1 MGEDGAAGDLLAI
14 DGGRPVVTGLPER
27 GLIGA
32 EERAAV
38 LGVLDRAIAAGAAI
52 EYGGPEEEAYC
63 AEFAAT
69 LGGGYADAVNSGT
82 AALYV
87 ALRALGVEPFTE
99 VVVPAI
105 TDPGGIM
112 PVPLLGCI
120 PVVADTAPGSFNC
133 GPEQVEAV
141 MGPLTGAVI
150 VAHVAGEPAPVEPI
164 ARLAERHGVPLIEDC
179 AQAHG
184 ARIGGAPAGSFGT
197 VSCFSTMWGKHHS
210 TGGQGGVLFT
220 RDPHLYRR
228 IRGAADRGKPFGDT
242 LPAGRNYLA
251 SLNFNQDE
259 LSAAIGRAQ
268 LGKLP
273 AAVERRR
280 AFVRALAARLAGV
293 PSLQVPETLDGAEP
307 SWWFLRLRYR
317 SAGGWDKE
325 RFCAAVAA
333 ERRRAFVRALAARLA
348 GVPSLQVPET
358 LDGAEP
364 SWWFLRLRYRS
375 AGGWDKE
382 RFCAAVAAE
391 GVPVNPTYA
400 ALPATYTWFRE
411 RRVFGAR
418 GGFPWTAAEYR
429 GDPDRAFPCPN
440 AHAAVADHLVVPVR
454 ESWGEAEAERIA
466 AAFARV
472 DRAARR
478 TAGA

>member
-1 MGEDGAAGDLLAI
+1 MSIEATENDRLAI
-14 DGGRPVVTGLPER
+14 DGGTPLVTDLPER

-38 LGVLDRAIAAGAAI
+38 LGVVDRAIAAGGAI

-120 PVVADTAPGSFNC
+120 PVVADTSPGSFNC
-133 GPEQVEAV
+133 GPEEIEAV
-141 MGPLTGAVI
+141 MGPLTSAIV
-150 VAHVAGEPAPVEPI
+150 VAHIAGEPARTADI
-164 ARLAERHGVPLIEDC
+164 ARLAKRHGVPLIEDC

-184 ARIGGAPAGSFGT
+184 ARIAGAPVGSFGT
-197 VSCFSTMWGKHHS
+197 VAAFSTMWGKHHS

-220 RDPHLYRR
+220 RDAELYRR

-268 LGKLP
+268 LAKLP
-273 AAVERRR
+273 AAVQRRR
-280 AFVRALAARLAGV
+280 TFVRALATPPNGGAFGAGTADARRSGAVLVV
-293 PSLQVPETLDGAEP
+293 PA
-307 SWWFLRLRYR
+307 
-317 SAGGWDKE
+317 
-325 RFCAAVAA
+325 
-333 ERRRAFVRALAARLA
+333 
-348 GVPSLQVPET
+348 
-358 LDGAEP
+358 
-364 SWWFLRLRYRS
+364 
-375 AGGWDKE
+375 
-382 RFCAAVAAE
+382 
-391 GVPVNPTYA
+391 A
-400 ALPATYTWFRE
+400 ALPPGERLGTRSGSAPRSPPRGWRSIPPTPRCRPPTPGSASGRCSGSGADFPGRRPSTKAT
-411 RRVFGAR
+411 
-418 GGFPWTAAEYR
+418 
-429 GDPDRAFPCPN
+429 
-440 AHAAVADHLVVPVR
+440 
-454 ESWGEAEAERIA
+454 
-466 AAFARV
+466 
-472 DRAARR
+472 R
-478 TAGA
+478 TASSRARTPTWRSPST

>member
-141 MGPLTGAVI
+141 MGPLTGAVV

-220 RDPHLYRR
+220 RDPRLYRR

-273 AAVERRR
+273 AAV
-280 AFVRALAARLAGV
+280 
-293 PSLQVPETLDGAEP
+293 
-307 SWWFLRLRYR
+307 
-317 SAGGWDKE
+317 
-325 RFCAAVAA
+325 

-440 AHAAVADHLVVPVR
+440 AHAAVAEHLVVPVR

>member
-1 MGEDGAAGDLLAI
+1 MSEGGPVNERLAI
-14 DGGRPVVTGLPER
+14 DGGTPLVGDLPER
-27 GLIGA
+27 GLIGP
-32 EERAAV
+32 EERAALLAV
-38 LGVLDRAIAAGAAI
+38 VDRAIAAGAAI

-63 AEFAAT
+63 ADFAAS

-87 ALRALGVEPFTE
+87 ALRALGIEPFTE

-133 GPEQVEAV
+133 GPEEIEAV
-141 MGPLTGAVI
+141 MGPLTSAII
-150 VAHVAGEPAPVEPI
+150 VAHIAGEPAPIAQI

-184 ARIGGAPAGSFGT
+184 AGVGGVPLGSFGT
-197 VSCFSTMWGKHHS
+197 VAAFSTMWGKHHS

-220 RDPHLYRR
+220 RDPELYRT

-259 LSAAIGRAQ
+259 LSAAIGRVQ
-268 LGKLP
+268 LAKLP

-280 AFVRALAARLAGV
+280 AFVRALAERLAAV
-293 PSLQVPETLDGAEP
+293 PSVQVREVPDGDAP
-307 SWWFLRLRYR
+307 SYWFLRLRYQ
-317 SAGGWDKE
+317 AD
-325 RFCAAVAA
+325 
-333 ERRRAFVRALAARLA
+333 
-348 GVPSLQVPET
+348 
-358 LDGAEP
+358 
-364 SWWFLRLRYRS
+364 
-375 AGGWDKE
+375 GGWDKE

-391 GVPVNPTYA
+391 GVPVSATYA
-400 ALPATYTWFRE
+400 ALPATYEWFRE
-411 RRVFGAR
+411 RRVFGWR
-418 GGFPWTAAEYR
+418 GGFPWTAAEYA
-429 GDPDRAFPCPN
+429 GDRDRVFPCPN
-440 AHAAVADHLVVPVR
+440 AHAAIADHMVLQVR
-454 ESWGEAEAERIA
+454 ESWGEAEAELIA

-472 DRAARR
+472 DRAACRSR
-478 TAGA
+478 TRANPR

>member
-1 MGEDGAAGDLLAI
+1 MSIEATENDRLAI
-14 DGGRPVVTGLPER
+14 DGGTPLVTDLPER

-38 LGVLDRAIAAGAAI
+38 LGVVDRAIAAGGAI

-120 PVVADTAPGSFNC
+120 PVVADTSPGSFNC
-133 GPEQVEAV
+133 GPEEIEAV
-141 MGPLTGAVI
+141 MGPLTSAIV
-150 VAHVAGEPAPVEPI
+150 VAHIAGEPARTADI
-164 ARLAERHGVPLIEDC
+164 ARLAKRHGVPLIEDC

-184 ARIGGAPAGSFGT
+184 ARIAGAPVGSFGT
-197 VSCFSTMWGKHHS
+197 VAAFSTMWGKHHS

-220 RDPHLYRR
+220 RDAELYRR

-268 LGKLP
+268 LAKLP

-280 AFVRALAARLAGV
+280 AFVRALAERLADV
-293 PSLQVPETLDGAEP
+293 PSVQVPELPDGAEP

-317 SAGGWDKE
+317 PMSGWDKE
-325 RFCAAVAA
+325 RFCAAV
-333 ERRRAFVRALAARLA
+333 
-348 GVPSLQVPET
+348 S
-358 LDGAEP
+358 
-364 SWWFLRLRYRS
+364 
-375 AGGWDKE
+375 
-382 RFCAAVAAE
+382 AE
-391 GVPVNPTYA
+391 GVAVNPTYA

-411 RRVFGAR
+411 RQVFGKR
-418 GGFPWTAAEYR
+418 SGFPWTAAEYK
-429 GDPDRAFPCPN
+429 GDPDRVFPCPN
-440 AHAAVADHLVVPVR
+440 AHAAIAEHLTLPVR
-454 ESWGEAEAERIA
+454 ESWGAAEAAKIA
-466 AAFARV
+466 SAFARV

-478 TAGA
+478 PGSA

>member
-1 MGEDGAAGDLLAI
+1 MNTTSTDTDRLAI
-14 DGGRPVVTGLPER
+14 DGGTPLVTELPER

-38 LGVLDRAIAAGAAI
+38 LGVVDRAIAAGGAI

-105 TDPGGIM
+105 SDPGGMM

-120 PVVADTAPGSFNC
+120 PVVADTEPGSFNC

-141 MGPLTGAVI
+141 IGPLTSAIV
-150 VAHVAGEPAPVEPI
+150 VAHIAGEPARIEAV

-184 ARIGGAPAGSFGT
+184 AAIGGAPVGSFGT
-197 VSCFSTMWGKHHS
+197 VATFSTMWGKHHS

-220 RDPHLYRR
+220 RDAELYRT

-268 LGKLP
+268 LAKLP
-273 AAVERRR
+273 PAVERRR
-280 AFVRALAARLAGV
+280 AFVRALAEHLTDVASV
-293 PSLQVPETLDGAEP
+293 QVPELPDGAEP

-317 SAGGWDKE
+317 PTS
-325 RFCAAVAA
+325 
-333 ERRRAFVRALAARLA
+333 
-348 GVPSLQVPET
+348 
-358 LDGAEP
+358 
-364 SWWFLRLRYRS
+364 
-375 AGGWDKE
+375 GWDKE

-411 RRVFGAR
+411 RQVFGR
-418 GGFPWTAAEYR
+418 RSGFPWTAAEYR
-429 GDPDRAFPCPN
+429 GDPDRVFPCPN
-440 AHAAVADHLVVPVR
+440 AHAAVADHFTLPVR
-454 ESWGEAEAERIA
+454 ESWGAAEAANIA
-466 AAFARV
+466 AGLARV

-478 TAGA
+478 AGSA

>member
-141 MGPLTGAVI
+141 MGPLTGAVV

-220 RDPHLYRR
+220 RDPRLYRR

-268 LGKLP
+268 LAKLP

-317 SAGGWDKE
+317 
-325 RFCAAVAA
+325 AA
-333 ERRRAFVRALAARLA
+333 
-348 GVPSLQVPET
+348 
-358 LDGAEP
+358 D
-364 SWWFLRLRYRS
+364 
-375 AGGWDKE
+375 GWDKE

-440 AHAAVADHLVVPVR
+440 AHAAVAEHLVVPVR

>member
-268 LGKLP
+268 LAKLP

-280 AFVRALAARLAGV
+280 AFVRVLAARLAGV
-293 PSLQVPETLDGAEP
+293 PSLQAPETLDGAEP

-317 SAGGWDKE
+317 A
-325 RFCAAVAA
+325 
-333 ERRRAFVRALAARLA
+333 
-348 GVPSLQVPET
+348 
-358 LDGAEP
+358 
-364 SWWFLRLRYRS
+364 

-440 AHAAVADHLVVPVR
+440 AHAAVAEHLVVPVR

-478 TAGA
+478 TAGV

>member
-220 RDPHLYRR
+220 RDPRLYRR

-333 ERRRAFVRALAARLA
+333 E
-348 GVPSLQVPET
+348 
-358 LDGAEP
+358 
-364 SWWFLRLRYRS
+364 
-375 AGGWDKE
+375 
-382 RFCAAVAAE
+382 

-411 RRVFGAR
+411 RLVFGAR

-440 AHAAVADHLVVPVR
+440 AHAAVAEHLVVPVR

>member
-141 MGPLTGAVI
+141 MGPLTGAVV

-220 RDPHLYRR
+220 RDPRLYRR

-268 LGKLP
+268 LAKLP

-317 SAGGWDKE
+317 A
-325 RFCAAVAA
+325 
-333 ERRRAFVRALAARLA
+333 
-348 GVPSLQVPET
+348 
-358 LDGAEP
+358 
-364 SWWFLRLRYRS
+364 

-429 GDPDRAFPCPN
+429 GDPDRSFPCPN
-440 AHAAVADHLVVPVR
+440 AHAAVAEHLVVPVR

>member
-1 MGEDGAAGDLLAI
+1 MSMSTTTDQLAI
-14 DGGRPVVTGLPER
+14 DGGAPLVTDLPER

-38 LGVLDRAIAAGAAI
+38 LGVVDRAIASGGAI
-52 EYGGPEEEAYC
+52 EYGGAEEEAYC
-63 AEFAAT
+63 AEFAET

-120 PVVADTAPGSFNC
+120 PVVADTEPGSFNC
-133 GPEQVEAV
+133 GPAQIEEVL
-141 MGPLTGAVI
+141 GPLTGAVV
-150 VAHVAGEPAPVEPI
+150 VAHIAGEPAQIEAI
-164 ARLAERHGVPLIEDC
+164 TRLAERHGVPLIEDC

-184 ARIGGAPAGSFGT
+184 AAIGGAPVGSFGT
-197 VSCFSTMWGKHHS
+197 VATFSTMWGKHHS

-220 RDPHLYRR
+220 PR
-228 IRGAADRGKPFGDT
+228 RGAVPHDPRRRRPRQAVRGH
-242 LPAGRNYLA
+242 PAGGPQLPGVA
-251 SLNFNQDE
+251 E
-259 LSAAIGRAQ
+259 LQPGRA
-268 LGKLP
+268 
-273 AAVERRR
+273 ERRDR
-280 AFVRALAARLAGV
+280 PCAARQAAGGGGAPPRVRAGAGRTPRGRAV
-293 PSLQVPETLDGAEP
+293 GVQVPELPDGAEP

-317 SAGGWDKE
+317 PMSD
-325 RFCAAVAA
+325 
-333 ERRRAFVRALAARLA
+333 
-348 GVPSLQVPET
+348 
-358 LDGAEP
+358 
-364 SWWFLRLRYRS
+364 
-375 AGGWDKE
+375 WDKE

-400 ALPATYTWFRE
+400 ALPATYTWFRD
-411 RRVFGAR
+411 RQVFGR
-418 GGFPWTAAEYR
+418 RSGFPWTAAEYR

-440 AHAAVADHLVVPVR
+440 AHAAVAAHFTIPLR
-454 ESWGEAEAERIA
+454 ESWGEPEATKIA

-478 TAGA
+478 AGSA

>member
-1 MGEDGAAGDLLAI
+1 MGADDSGDLLAI
-14 DGGRPVVTGLPER
+14 DGGAPLVGGLPER

-32 EERAAV
+32 EERAAA
-38 LGVLDRAIAAGAAI
+38 LGVLDRAIAAGGAI

-63 AEFAAT
+63 ADFAAT

-99 VVVPAI
+99 VVAPAI

-112 PVPLLGCI
+112 PIPLLGCI

-133 GPEQVEAV
+133 GAEQIEAV
-141 MGPLTGAVI
+141 MGPLTSAVV
-150 VAHVAGEPAPVEPI
+150 VAHVAGEPAPIESI
-164 ARLAERHGVPLIEDC
+164 ARLAERRGVPLIEDC

-184 ARIGGAPAGSFGT
+184 ARIGGAPAGSFGA
-197 VSCFSTMWGKHHS
+197 VACFSTMWGKHHS
-210 TGGQGGVLFT
+210 TGGQGGVVFT
-220 RDPHLYRR
+220 RDAGRYRQ
-228 IRGAADRGKPFGDT
+228 IRGAADRGKPFGDAR
-242 LPAGRNYLA
+242 AGRNYLA

-268 LGKLP
+268 LAKLP

-280 AFVRALAARLAGV
+280 AFVRALTARLADV
-293 PSLQVPETLDGAEP
+293 PSVQPPQTPAGAEP

-317 SAGGWDKE
+317 A
-325 RFCAAVAA
+325 
-333 ERRRAFVRALAARLA
+333 
-348 GVPSLQVPET
+348 
-358 LDGAEP
+358 
-364 SWWFLRLRYRS
+364 

-391 GVPVNPTYA
+391 GVPITPTYA
-400 ALPATYTWFRE
+400 ALPATYTWYRE

-429 GDPDRAFPCPN
+429 GDPDRVFPCPN
-440 AHAAVADHLVVPVR
+440 AHAAVADHLVLPVR

-472 DRAARR
+472 DRYVRR
-478 TAGA
+478 ASIAGGTPR

>member
-333 ERRRAFVRALAARLA
+333 E
-348 GVPSLQVPET
+348 
-358 LDGAEP
+358 
-364 SWWFLRLRYRS
+364 
-375 AGGWDKE
+375 
-382 RFCAAVAAE
+382 